1 MYKKIIAIFV
11 VLIAVFFAIDFYFK
25 PQLVKIL
32 DDSMLPNFKE
42 GQIVEIHPNYEKLQI
57 GDVIVYKTTSNTV
70 TKDTAR
76 AQDMHRIVAV
86 AGDTISYD
94 SAKEGLFRV
103 KGITLSTQNIGNYYS
118 DNKGD
123 DYSVIK
129 ITNQNQISYTV
140 MQKKS
145 GKHYLFG
152 WAQTYRK
159 EFPNTNGDMCN
170 FVGASFSCFVPKGYV
185 FVAGDNLD
193 NTLFGLVPVENV
205 MGIVTPY

>member
-1 MYKKIIAIFV
+1 MYKKLIIAILAIF
-11 VLIAVFFAIDFYFK
+11 LILIVAIYFYLR

-32 DDSMLPNFKE
+32 GDSMLPNFKE

-57 GDVIVYKTTSNTV
+57 GDVIAYKTTSNTI
-70 TKDTAR
+70 TKDTPRTEDA
-76 AQDMHRIVAV
+76 HRIIAV

-103 KGITLSTQNIGNYYS
+103 KGITFSTQNIGDYS
-118 DNKGD
+118 DDKGE

-145 GKHYLFG
+145 GKHYLFQ
-152 WAQTYRK
+152 WAKTYRK

-185 FVAGDNLD
+185 FVAGDNL
-193 NTLFGLVPVENV
+193 NNSLFGLVPVENV